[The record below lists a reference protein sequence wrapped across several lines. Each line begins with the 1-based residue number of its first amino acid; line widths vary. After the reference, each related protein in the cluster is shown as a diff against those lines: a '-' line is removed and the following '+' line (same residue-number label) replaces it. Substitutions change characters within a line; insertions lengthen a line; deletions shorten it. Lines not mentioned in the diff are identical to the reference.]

1 MATSEKTDLLR
12 NMNRELEEE
21 RKKSREL
28 DKLNKKLEDELRF
41 TKMHV
46 NMLKRELEAHVGAYK
61 RKLDEMRN
69 LKESTEKRLKM
80 VKKELKNALLLV
92 EHHPNN

>member
-1 MATSEKTDLLR
+1 
-12 NMNRELEEE
+12 
-21 RKKSREL
+21 
-28 DKLNKKLEDELRF
+28 
-41 TKMHV
+41 
-46 NMLKRELEAHVGAYK
+46 MLKRELEAHVGAYK